1 MDSADWIH
9 LAHGTG
15 PQAASCEHV
24 KGPSGSTNWRKY
36 YSQLT
41 SVFTEDSARRI

>member
-1 MDSADWIH
+1 MTDSVDWIH

-24 KGPSGSTNWRKY
+24 KVTSDSTNWRKCD
-36 YSQLT
+36 SQMT
-41 SVFTEDSARRI
+41 GVFT